1 MINCSSVFAHAWRL
15 VKPILDP
22 VVVQKIQ
29 ISSGVP
35 TAALLQVMDKSV
47 LLDEYGGEN
56 KTPFPHVETIAAI

>member
-1 MINCSSVFAHAWRL
+1 MINCSSVFAQAWRL